1 MSDLLK
7 PASVVALIVLI
18 LIAPSIQ
25 DRLSEETVRFVEDY
39 DSAHDGLPTV
49 WEGKQVI
56 CIHFPVSSP
65 HDMFSQGVTMIG
77 IDGSDLGVNEDLNR
91 TGACVGGFDS
101 YSNGLDFMMDSTRL
115 ANGALSVGYDVGQWG
130 AFIHT
135 IGGLNA
141 DTLTGDFNGAYWQL
155 DHNGEY
161 SMVGIGDLVMSEGD
175 VITWSIGTW

>member
-25 DRLSEETVRFVEDY
+25 DRLSEETVRFVEDNE
-39 DSAHDGLPTV
+39 SAHVGLPTE

-65 HDMFSQGVTMIG
+65 HDKFSQGVTMIG

-115 ANGALSVGYDVGQWG
+115 ANGDLSVGYDVGQWG